1 MRPLFLIAIIA
12 LSFSACK
19 QKSSQEGTKQAAGAL
34 PQVWPT
40 LPIENLRILVAEC
53 DYIDLIMYNPQFSM
67 SVNKRNDVVSS
78 IQQISEAAVAHDPSG
93 PQQPLGRMFFNA
105 KGETL
110 LEADLY
116 LSPQSGYFVFY
127 QDGKQA
133 YANAMTEQGAAFYN
147 QVLNQ
152 VRQGM
157 PQ

>member
-1 MRPLFLIAIIA
+1 MRPLFLIAIFA

-19 QKSSQEGTKQAAGAL
+19 QKSSQGGTQAAGPA
-34 PQVWPT
+34 PEPWPT
-40 LPIENLRILVAEC
+40 LPMEILRVLVAEC

-67 SVNKRNDVVSS
+67 SVNKRNDVVAS